1 MASQWHTAST
11 LDQTPPSA
19 TSSNNTYLMP
29 MSPSKKA
36 KGAGDSYRPKVV
48 RTLGQRPACLVNA
61 SVTYCGNDQI
71 YAFGGFDQ
79 YTDEGKSP
87 GYVPFSSYN
96 LAIAKAIRHASG
108 RVQSFSFSEERTN
121 IGSISQTWSFLTL
134 VLPTGHNPKFED
146 QFQKAERGT
155 PPPYTM
161 TSCTSL
167 GVWLVMKPTHW
178 TRYATWILRAGHGR
192 ALGASSLDLTIP
204 PGSGVDE
211 SGYLEA

>member
-1 MASQWHTAST
+1 
-11 LDQTPPSA
+11 
-19 TSSNNTYLMP
+19 MP

-96 LAIAKAIRHASG
+96 LAIAK
-108 RVQSFSFSEERTN
+108 VFFS
-121 IGSISQTWSFLTL
+121 Q
-134 VLPTGHNPKFED
+134 
-146 QFQKAERGT
+146 
-155 PPPYTM
+155 YTTM
-161 TSCTSL
+161 F
-167 GVWLVMKPTHW
+167 
-178 TRYATWILRAGHGR
+178 
-192 ALGASSLDLTIP
+192 
-204 PGSGVDE
+204 
-211 SGYLEA
+211 